1 MNVTAIM
8 PVRGRPERTVEA
20 VRRLLAT
27 ADYTDWRLTCIGGEQ
42 EQRTLQVCAQAG
54 AHVRHILNTLRLT
67 YWQALAEET
76 RLSNSPLLCG
86 LANDLI
92 PGAQWLAR
100 GVAAYREVFGDGPGL
115 LGFNGDSHPVG
126 HSCHFLIHRDLLT
139 RYGGWPV
146 WYDHTFGD
154 TELCQRAIADRLY
167 AKAPWAILFH
177 DHPYFGGKDDETY
190 SEGRAHAN
198 RDQRLFE
205 QRRAMG
211 WPLHQG

>member
-27 ADYTDWRLTCIGGEQ
+27 ADYSDWQLVCVGTAADVAPIRNTVDPTRVSLRGMRTDR
-42 EQRTLQVCAQAG
+42 V
-54 AHVRHILNTLRLT
+54 T
-67 YWQALAEET
+67 YWKALALET
-76 RLSNSPLLCG
+76 QASDSPLIVN

-100 GVAAYREVFGDGPGL
+100 GVAAYREVFGDGLGL

-190 SEGRAHAN
+190 SEGRAQAN